1 MELVGFVVV
10 NTVLCLPDGQVKVF
24 GKVLVEIQITD
35 TEVVSVR
42 NQIIQQLLLYN
53 LVYSKLISC

>member
-35 TEVVSVR
+35 TEIVSVR
-42 NQIIQQLLLYN
+42 NEI
-53 LVYSKLISC
+53 VV